1 MFIGGM
7 FGEERGIISP
17 STIETVALQSGDK
30 SVGDTLS
37 DTIDESLKE
46 LITYLPELIVAV
58 VFLGVGYVIGTRLGP
73 FVTRLVD
80 RLGVDNTLQGTWVGK
95 TIQEPRSDGGV
106 NPGESSPNQAAPRQP
121 PAPRYGPI
129 ANATGTAVKY
139 YVILF
144 AAFLAAD
151 RLGIPEL
158 SQWIEGFINYAPD
171 FVAGAAVIII
181 GLVFAGY
188 AGRQTG
194 NAELTERSEYGIWIT
209 SLVRGILSA
218 IVLIIGLEMLGF
230 EIEIVYI
237 ITEGIAST
245 IGVGLTFAIAVTL
258 GVAGGLAAKD
268 YYEENMA

>member
-1 MFIGGM
+1 MVVSDM
-7 FGEERGIISP
+7 FGGVKELVSA
-17 STIETVALQSGDK
+17 SVAGTAAPQSGGK

-46 LITYLPELIVAV
+46 LVAYFPEIVVAL
-58 VFLGVGYVIGTRLGP
+58 VFLGAGYVIGTRLGP
-73 FVTRLVD
+73 FVTRLVY
-80 RLGVDNTLQGTWVGK
+80 RFGVDSTLQGTWVGE

-106 NPGESSPNQAAPRQP
+106 NPSESPQNQAATRQP
-121 PAPRYGPI
+121 PAPRYGPV
-129 ANATGTAVKY
+129 ANAAGEAVKY

-151 RLGIPEL
+151 RLGVSEL
-158 SQWIEGFINYAPD
+158 SQWIEGIIDYAPG

-181 GLVFAGY
+181 GLVFAEY
-188 AGRQTG
+188 AARQTG
-194 NAELTERSEYGIWIT
+194 NSELTDRSEYGVWIT
-209 SLVRGILSA
+209 SLVRGVLSA
-218 IVLIIGLEMLGF
+218 VVLIIGLEMFGF

-237 ITEGIAST
+237 ITEGIVST
-245 IGVGLTFAIAVTL
+245 IGVGLTFAIAVAL